1 MSTQTLESKKQKAL
15 QAAAAAQAEVLKL
28 EAELI
33 AAEANAKEE
42 QQKKAA
48 AAALAARSQAELE
61 LIEYLP
67 ELAAASAAMLA
78 SWAQARKLARA
89 AGVSTPDR
97 IDRLMLP
104 IAFLNEVQKPQFV
117 HSWMYPVCPAHK
129 AALEALGEAGQ

>member
-1 MSTQTLESKKQKAL
+1 MSTQTLETKKQKAL
-15 QAAAAAQAEVLKL
+15 QQAAKAQAELEKVEAELVAAAAK
-28 EAELI
+28 
-33 AAEANAKEE
+33 AKKE
-42 QQKKAA
+42 QQEKRVAEQ
-48 AAALAARSQAELE
+48 LAARSQAELV

-78 SWAQARKLARA
+78 SWAQAKKLARA

-104 IAFLNEVQKPQFV
+104 LGFINQAQKPQFC

-129 AALEALGEAGQ
+129 AALDALGEVTK